1 MDVDYHEPS
10 PPHEPRHIDMTS
22 GMNGMA
28 EMAGMSGMMEPEV
41 SKTPAKPY
49 TFNFGSLILA
59 RWRLQFRK
67 NCFAK
72 YFVKAR
78 NLVCPN
84 IVILLTQNHIFQKN
98 FANKTIVLR
107 NKKVNLKVSNNT
119 WNCCRDTGMSRMN
132 MELMSLGVNEDD
144 ALVIANTTDTSNAA
158 DFIDV
163 ENAPWLN
170 LKGEVHVCNYTVLFA
185 LLFF

>member
-1 MDVDYHEPS
+1 MSRLLRMSLDTSTWPPGWTAWRRWPACPAWWSLKSPRLPPS
-10 PPHEPRHIDMTS
+10 PTPSTLAALSWPGGDYNFVKT
-22 GMNGMA
+22 
-28 EMAGMSGMMEPEV
+28 V
-41 SKTPAKPY
+41 SR
-49 TFNFGSLILA
+49 N
-59 RWRLQFRK
+59 
-67 NCFAK
+67 

-84 IVILLTQNHIFQKN
+84 IVKLLTQNHIFQKK

-107 NKKVNLKVSNNT
+107 NKKVNLKVSINT

-185 LLFF
+185 